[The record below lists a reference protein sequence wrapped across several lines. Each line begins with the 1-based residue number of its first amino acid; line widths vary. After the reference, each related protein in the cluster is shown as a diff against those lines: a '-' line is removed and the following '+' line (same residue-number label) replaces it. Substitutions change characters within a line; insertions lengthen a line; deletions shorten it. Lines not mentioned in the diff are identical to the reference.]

1 MIEKEFYKYTRQEL
15 KAILALFKELKIE
28 RLEFD
33 QFSKQLTRKLQEEN
47 EPPFYWAD
55 LYEISLTKHIGLL
68 IYFSGLSDTVAGIAQ
83 TKDPQKKLLESLDDI
98 DVLDEYIPEEFREPK
113 YLTGTWYSLTKS
125 IESLSTYG
133 FSLSALVQNF
143 RETRDD
149 KYLFNAMRIDHSISA
164 CPTFADRIAIAE
176 MENDRKFFT
185 QLANALKKRPEK
197 RMARYGDLRYM
208 LAALDEVNALESLG
222 IEEVYQLFCVD
233 LNLYPDVGKD
243 PARSLQKF
251 ILRWKKERETR
262 NVDFMSSQP
271 PD

>member
-1 MIEKEFYKYTRQEL
+1 MSF
-15 KAILALFKELKIE
+15 AP
-28 RLEFD
+28 
-33 QFSKQLTRKLQEEN
+33 RKLTQDLGRIPLETAKS
-47 EPPFYWAD
+47 PYFWAKFY
-55 LYEISLTKHIGLL
+55 ELTLTQHIVLL
-68 IYFSGLSDTVAGIAQ
+68 IYFSGLSDTVADIAQ
-83 TKDPQKKLLESLDDI
+83 TDDPQKELLESLDNI
-98 DVLDEYIPEEFREPK
+98 GVQDENIPEEFKDPT
-113 YLTGTWYSLTKS
+113 YLIGTLYSLTKS

-143 RETRDD
+143 RVTRDD
-149 KYLFNAMRIDHSISA
+149 KYLFDAIRIDHSISA

-176 MENDRKFFT
+176 MGNERKFFT

-197 RMARYGDLRYM
+197 RMARYADLRYM

-222 IEEVYQLFCVD
+222 IEEAYQLFCVD
-233 LNLYPDVGKD
+233 LDLYPEIGKD